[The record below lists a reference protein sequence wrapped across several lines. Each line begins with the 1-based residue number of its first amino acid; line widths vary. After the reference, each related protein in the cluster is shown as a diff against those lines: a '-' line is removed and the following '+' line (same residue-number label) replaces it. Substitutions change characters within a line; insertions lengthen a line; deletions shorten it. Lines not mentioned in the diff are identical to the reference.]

1 MPELVPF
8 GFAGREQRSR
18 PLLRTMLGQ
27 VLRRVRLAQRR
38 TLADVAR
45 AARVSM
51 PYLSEVERGRKEAS
65 SEVLAAICEALRT
78 DLSDVLAEV
87 GHDLTEFADRR
98 ARRDRILRLGL
109 VPERANESDLPDG
122 LPSSPDGT
130 PGRGTPPSS
139 GRAEAHC
146 LLAA

>member
-1 MPELVPF
+1 MLEPAPF
-8 GFAGREQRSR
+8 GFAGRDRRSR
-18 PLLRTMLGQ
+18 PLLRTMLGD
-27 VLRRVRLAQRR
+27 VLRRTRLAQRR

-87 GHDLTEFADRR
+87 GRDLIEFRDRR
-98 ARRDRILRLGL
+98 ARRDRVVRLGA
-109 VPERANESDLPDG
+109 VPERADG
-122 LPSSPDGT
+122 VGDIPGGPSTAGSI
-130 PGRGTPPSS
+130 PGRGAPPRN
-139 GRAEAHC
+139 GPAEAHC

>member
-1 MPELVPF
+1 MLEPAPF
-8 GFAGREQRSR
+8 GFAGHDRRPR
-18 PLLRTMLGQ
+18 PLLRTMLGD
-27 VLRRVRLAQRR
+27 VLRRARLAQRR

-65 SEVLAAICEALRT
+65 SEVLAAICEALRM

-87 GHDLTEFADRR
+87 GRDLIDFRDRR
-98 ARRDRILRLGL
+98 ARRDRVLRLNAI
-109 VPERANESDLPDG
+109 PEPADRADDRPDG
-122 LPSSPDGT
+122 
-130 PGRGTPPSS
+130 PPSS
-139 GRAEAHC
+139 SAISGPGLPPRSGPAEARC